1 MNLSPEFDKVLAAL
15 DQLLERQPEK
25 PLQSGRVI
33 SQRPDRIGLYVG
45 KSLNKTLNLEG
56 MTFLQILRIEHATQS
71 ISARLGWS
79 QGLGA
84 KGNLVGKLQAENEF
98 ELVGIVSSLQTGA
111 FDCRVKCRFV
121 DPDSVEG
128 ENFLD
133 PRPWNFLNVKQAGKF
148 VLKRQK
154 DSS

>member
-1 MNLSPEFDKVLAAL
+1 MTPRANLSPSSRDAKERYILVPALIKQTRLPIEFPHIQTADLTEWKEPSPEFDKVLAAL
-15 DQLLERQPEK
+15 DQFLERQPEK
-25 PLQSGRVI
+25 SLQSGRVI

-84 KGNLVGKLQAENEF
+84 KGNLVGKLQA
-98 ELVGIVSSLQTGA
+98 
-111 FDCRVKCRFV
+111 
-121 DPDSVEG
+121 
-128 ENFLD
+128 
-133 PRPWNFLNVKQAGKF
+133 
-148 VLKRQK
+148 
-154 DSS
+154 